1 MAQRLPEDEI
11 NAAVNIETAKAQE
24 EIHKL
29 TKSISSLHKQEKE
42 RKEAM
47 IELEAQGK
55 KNTKEYQNLEEEAKN
70 LSKQISDDSKKIQ
83 ELTKDMGVNDMTMTQ
98 LKKHAKDLERQLN
111 NTAESAN
118 PEEYAALNR
127 RLADVRDRMKQLRTS
142 GLEVNK
148 QMDQST
154 TIMNKL
160 KMAAKAFIAVKVVG
174 WLKSAHDQAYNTRKE
189 FAKYEAVL
197 RNTFQ
202 SQEKAN
208 EAMKMLQQLAA
219 NTPSSLQE
227 WTEGYIKLVNRGL
240 QPTSQELTNLGD
252 LAASQGKSLDQL
264 IEAVLDA
271 MTGENERLKE
281 FGIKASKEGEKTQF
295 TFRGVTTEVRNSED
309 AIKDYLL
316 SLGRLEG
323 VAGSMVVQMNE
334 LEGIQSNLGD
344 TMDAFFN
351 NVGKKLEPFWKKIL
365 KKTNEF
371 VGDISSAIEP
381 LSDSYDRQ
389 FQKVVN
395 LESQLPQMTSRYE
408 ELSAKLN
415 RNAEEQKELNGLV
428 EKISSIVPSA
438 ISNWNDYGD
447 AISINTEKVKEYI
460 AAEKARLNFIH
471 AEQIANLQSLIPKL
485 QAEKKTLEEQGKK
498 GIVWAGGASGIT
510 RKMTTKEMKELVTR
524 IKQLGSDIKGAQAQ
538 LDHLTGASTEK
549 LVNDQINAN
558 EQRTEAQR
566 KFYAL
571 NKSMLSAW
579 IKDEKNAASEYL
591 ELAKDIYEKRFPVTS
606 SKENESQ
613 LKKKAQETEKEAKAV
628 VETEKAAIQSLK
640 DLRDEELSAQKKW
653 YNDSQASLSSS
664 LADNRITKEQH
675 EMLMMELEKT
685 NAEAVLKIEKNYYED
700 SKSMA
705 ITDADAKEK
714 IVKESNERVL
724 SAEKNANDARLAEQV
739 KLNSLVQ
746 DFKHQFKLTTV
757 DEDYSMQI
765 HTLEAA
771 YKARKEAA
779 EKNNLDSLELDKA
792 YYRAKEQLQYEH
804 EQRIQALKNQY
815 GLSTLKD
822 KYEQEL
828 DALKNALQQQLLTQE
843 EYLKAVT
850 KLKTSYYKE
859 QADYYTNLF
868 SNAVSS
874 LQEAELA
881 QIDAKYDVE
890 IEAAKGNAE
899 EVERLENEKE
909 QKKLDVQKKYADVNF
924 AIKVSQI
931 IADTAVSIM
940 KAYADLGP
948 IAGSVAA
955 AMLSV
960 TGAAQVAVAKSER
973 DKIKNMQLE
982 NTQSSSGSGI
992 RVATGRQ
999 SGGKIDVIRA
1009 QDGKQFPNAEYNPD
1023 KRGYIDHPTV
1033 IVGEGPAGQSREWV
1047 ASNAAVNNPTVAP
1060 ILDIIDRSQQAGTI
1074 RTLDLNQIIRKQL
1087 LGYNNG
1093 GYIGQKKDNNSLKP
1107 SLTMYPLPNELINR
1121 LTSAIEHLEREGIQ
1135 ADVVLTE
1142 LERKQKQRERSR
1154 KIGSK

>member
-1 MAQRLPEDEI
+1 MARKLPEDEI
-11 NAAVNIETAKAQE
+11 KAAINIETAKAQE

-29 TKSISSLHKQEKE
+29 TKSISSLRKQEKE
-42 RKEAM
+42 RRNAM
-47 IELEAQGK
+47 VELEAQGK
-55 KNTKEYQNLEEEAKN
+55 KNTTEYRNLEAEAKE
-70 LSKQISDDSKKIQ
+70 LSKQISDNNKEIQ
-83 ELTKDMGVNDMTMTQ
+83 KLTKDLNVNGMTMTQ
-98 LKKHAKDLERQLN
+98 LKKHAKELERQLD

-118 PEEYAALNR
+118 PEEYARLNQ

-208 EAMKMLQQLAA
+208 DAMKMLQQLAA
-219 NTPSSLQE
+219 DTPSSLQE

-323 VAGSMVVQMNE
+323 VAGSMAVQMNE

-960 TGAAQVAVAKSER
+960 TGAAQVAVAKAER

-982 NTQSSSGSGI
+982 NTQSSSGSGS

-999 SGGKIDVIRA
+999 SGGSIDVVRA
-1009 QDGKQFPNAEYNPD
+1009 QDGKRFPNAEYNPD

-1060 ILDIIDRSQQAGTI
+1060 ILDIIDRSQQAGSI
-1074 RTLDLNQIIRKQL
+1074 RTLDLNQILRARL
-1087 LGYNNG
+1087 AGYSSG
-1093 GYIGQKKDNNSLKP
+1093 GTISKTPPHASATKEQDQASPVL
-1107 SLTMYPLPNELINR
+1107 ER
-1121 LTSAIEHLEREGIQ
+1121 LTRAIETLERDGVP
-1135 ADVVLTE
+1135 ADVVLTD
-1142 LERKQKQRERSR
+1142 LERKQKLRDRSR
-1154 KIGSK
+1154 KIGSKN

>member
-1 MAQRLPEDEI
+1 MAQKRLSEDEI
-11 NAAVNIETAKAQE
+11 KYTVSAETAKAQQ
-24 EIHKL
+24 EIYNL
-29 TKSISSLHKQEKE
+29 TKATKALKAQEKE
-42 RKEAM
+42 RRTAM
-47 IELEAQGK
+47 VELEAQGK
-55 KNTKEYQNLEEEAKN
+55 KNTKEYQNLEKEAKN
-70 LSKQISDDSKKIQ
+70 LSKQISANNKEIQ
-83 ELTKDMGVNDMTMTQ
+83 QLTKTMGVNDMTMTQ

-148 QMDQST
+148 QMEQST

-208 EAMKMLQQLAA
+208 DAMKMLQQLAA
-219 NTPSSLQE
+219 DTPSSLQE

-316 SLGRLEG
+316 SLGRMEG
-323 VAGSMVVQMNE
+323 VAGSMAVQMNE

-344 TMDAFFN
+344 TMDALFN
-351 NVGKKLEPFWKKIL
+351 NIGKKLEPFWKKIL

-371 VGDISSAIEP
+371 VGDITTAMEP
-381 LSDSYDRQ
+381 LSDTYDRQ
-389 FQKVVN
+389 FQKVVD
-395 LESQLPQMTSRYE
+395 LESQLPQMISRYE
-408 ELSAKLN
+408 ELSTKLN
-415 RNAEEQKELNGLV
+415 RNAEEQKELNRLV

-460 AAEKARLNFIH
+460 ASEKARLNFIH
-471 AEQIANLQSLIPKL
+471 AEQITNLRSLISKL
-485 QAEKKTLEEQGKK
+485 QAEKQALEEQAKK
-498 GIVWAGGASGIT
+498 GIIWAGGASGIT
-510 RKMTTKEMKELVTR
+510 RKMTTKELDELDTKIR
-524 IKQLGSDIKGAQAQ
+524 QLGENIKGAQAQ
-538 LDHLTGASTEK
+538 LDNLTGASTEK
-549 LVNDQINAN
+549 MVNDQIKSN
-558 EQRTEAQR
+558 ERRAEAQR

-591 ELAKDIYEKRFPVTS
+591 ELAKEVYEKRFPVTS

-628 VETEKAAIQSLK
+628 VETEKAAIQSLI

-653 YNDSQASLSSS
+653 YNDSQTSLSSS

-771 YKARKEAA
+771 YKARKDAA
-779 EKNNLDSLELDKA
+779 EKNNLDSMELDKA

-960 TGAAQVAVAKSER
+960 TGAAQVAVAKAER

-1023 KRGYIDHPTV
+1023 KRGYVDRPTV
-1033 IVGEGPAGQSREWV
+1033 IVGDGPIGQSREWV

-1074 RTLDLNQIIRKQL
+1074 RTLDLNQAIRARL
-1087 LGYNNG
+1087 IGYSSG
-1093 GYIGQKKDNNSLKP
+1093 GTITNQQSKSVTP
-1107 SLTMYPLPNELINR
+1107 Q
-1121 LTSAIEHLEREGIQ
+1121 TSDITSPVLERFIRVIENLERNGIP
-1135 ADVVLTE
+1135 ASVVLTE
-1142 LERKQKQRERSR
+1142 LDRKQKLRDRSR
-1154 KIGSK
+1154 KLGSK